1 MDQRYV
7 DAATSALQA
16 GLALDN
22 GTFSN
27 SHRITERLTRYHR
40 NTPSTAQWT
49 MLNPLIADLAT
60 QPTTFTIPLADDQY
74 QVTKATHAGTK
85 LLYGNIP
92 SILIGSLTGG
102 PRIPLLPEYSWIIQD
117 YQGRYW
123 LASAKSISA
132 ALGDE
137 W

>member
-1 MDQRYV
+1 ME
-7 DAATSALQA
+7 
-16 GLALDN
+16 N
-22 GTFSN
+22 
-27 SHRITERLTRYHR
+27 RIADRLTRYRHH
-40 NTPSTAQWT
+40 TPTRAQWT

-74 QVTKATHAGTK
+74 QVTKAPHAGTK